1 MFHPIFY
8 PKNFSL
14 NFFHIYR
21 HRHINY
27 PFHDL
32 YEEEREISQLKI
44 FHYKDEC
51 SLFSENILFHC
62 KKTSSCLFK
71 FKYIH
76 I

>member
-21 HRHINY
+21 HRHISY

-32 YEEEREISQLKI
+32 YEEEREISQN
-44 FHYKDEC
+44 
-51 SLFSENILFHC
+51 SENFSL
-62 KKTSSCLFK
+62 
-71 FKYIH
+71 
-76 I
+76 